1 MGDFLTIEAAAEHL
15 EMPVPELFAKLK
27 RGRIDTFVN
36 PRCSPWV
43 LFIPWNLEDPIEW
56 QEPFA
61 DHPGGAM
68 ADFIGVAPDLVRKLW
83 VHETIEIPAMVIACE
98 PEDSPLPFDAWVAA
112 YLALVNEG
120 KASLPFFP
128 DDLTREWLLERY
140 GTLMDLGTFEI
151 HLGELLVAKSDLW
164 LLSEKDESQ
173 SVASPDAPT
182 QEFRFNEPST
192 RDDAFV
198 AIREV
203 AMRLYARD
211 KRPPD
216 FKAVW
221 RALRNNPDTDLQITP
236 TTTRDGEQA
245 VSIEGKVLSRD
256 AARQRWNRYTRRSKR
271 SLSVH

>member
-1 MGDFLTIEAAAEHL
+1 MSDFLTIEAAAERL
-15 EMPVPELFAKLK
+15 GMPVSELVAELK
-27 RGRIDTFVN
+27 RGRIDAFVQ
-36 PRCSPWV
+36 PHCSPWV
-43 LFIPWNLEDPIEW
+43 LFIPWSLDDPIEGP
-56 QEPFA
+56 ELLA
-61 DHPGGAM
+61 DRLDEALPA
-68 ADFIGVAPDLVRKLW
+68 FIGVAPDLVDQLW
-83 VHETIEIPAMVIACE
+83 QRETMEIPDMVIACE
-98 PEDSPLPFDAWVAA
+98 PEDSSLPFDAWAA
-112 YLALVNEG
+112 SYPALVNEG
-120 KASLPFFP
+120 KASPPVFP

-140 GTLMDLGTFEI
+140 GALMDLGTFEI

-173 SVASPDAPT
+173 SVAAPDAPT

-256 AARQRWNRYTRRSKR
+256 AARQRWNRYTR
-271 SLSVH
+271 